1 MKEWNYTSIKG
12 NQFHISTGCA
22 NPDGD
27 FAMPWCQVDASTC
40 THRPFAAS
48 NHLSWDFCYA
58 ADDRITV
65 DTGGILWPVLS
76 REKLYHSH
84 LS

>member
-40 THRPFAAS
+40 THPPFAAS
-48 NHLSWDFCYA
+48 SHLSWDYCYA
-58 ADDRITV
+58 ADDQITV
-65 DTGGILWPVLS
+65 DTGEFLWPLLS
-76 REKLYHSH
+76 CMLYHSPF
-84 LS
+84 S